1 MAQYVAAI
9 LGKLVGKTEFHVRN
23 SFDFAEEFSRVQVPD
38 GYVMYSLDVVSLYT
52 NVPVEE
58 VYECVEER
66 WGELQEHTTI
76 PWNSFKEAM
85 KTVLDASFFQYEG
98 KFYGQKAGGPMGSP
112 LSPVV
117 ANIIMEKLE
126 NEAIARLK
134 QQNIS
139 LRTYRRYVD
148 DCFVV
153 GKKEEIKK
161 VVKEFNERHEK
172 INFAIEN
179 EIEAK
184 IWFPKQQY
192 GRYLD
197 YNSESPHTHKV
208 NTAIALVDR
217 ALKLTDVESRIES
230 IKTAR
235 KILRNN
241 NYPEALIQRT
251 LERRVHLLYNT
262 LQGNQKT
269 EQPKKYVSLPYVPGL
284 SEKVGKMLKNFDIT
298 ASFKPSDKVKNV
310 VFTKLKDAVPKM
322 KQINVVYSIPCGAC
336 DDKHYIGQTSQTLE
350 KRIGQH
356 KNSIRTNTSATGLT
370 QHTLEHGHSFD
381 FSRTRIL
388 ERINNN
394 ASRLSAELLHI
405 KMNSKTTV
413 NLQRE
418 VDGFSNTYN
427 NLAYKLKNEQQPTQR
442 RRKRNERKGVT

>member
-1 MAQYVAAI
+1 
-9 LGKLVGKTEFHVRN
+9 
-23 SFDFAEEFSRVQVPD
+23 
-38 GYVMYSLDVVSLYT
+38 
-52 NVPVEE
+52 
-58 VYECVEER
+58 
-66 WGELQEHTTI
+66 
-76 PWNSFKEAM
+76 
-85 KTVLDASFFQYEG
+85 
-98 KFYGQKAGGPMGSP
+98 MGSP

-153 GKKEEIKK
+153 GKKEEIEK
-161 VVKEFNERHEK
+161 VVKEFNEGHEK
-172 INFAIEN
+172 INFTIEN
-179 EIEAK
+179 EIEGTLRFLDLTLIRKGGKIAK

-269 EQPKKYVSLPYVPGL
+269 EQPKKYVSLPYIPGL
-284 SEKVGKMLKNFDIT
+284 SE
-298 ASFKPSDKVKNV
+298 KPSDKVKNV
-310 VFTKLKDAVPKM
+310 VFTKLKDAVAKM

-370 QHTLEHGHSFD
+370 QHTLEHGHNFD

-394 ASRLSAELLHI
+394 ASRLSAEMLHI

-427 NLAYKLKNEQQPTQR
+427 NLAYKLKNEQQRTQR

>member
-1 MAQYVAAI
+1 MMFATTGDKGDPDRPLRPVVSTVGSATYRMAQYLAAI
-9 LGKLVGKTEFHVRN
+9 LGKLVGKPEFHVRN
-23 SFDFAEEFSRVQVPD
+23 SFDFAEEISRVQVPD

-98 KFYGQKAGGPMGSP
+98 KFYGQKAGVPMGSP
-112 LSPVV
+112 LSSVV

-153 GKKEEIKK
+153 GKKAEIEK
-161 VVKEFNERHEK
+161 VVKEFNEGHEK
-172 INFAIEN
+172 INFTIEN
-179 EIEAK
+179 EIEGTLRFLDLTLIRKGGKIAK

-217 ALKLTDVESRIES
+217 ALKLADVESRIES

-284 SEKVGKMLKNFDIT
+284 SEKVGNMLKNFDIT

-394 ASRLSAELLHI
+394 ASRLSA
-405 KMNSKTTV
+405 
-413 NLQRE
+413 
-418 VDGFSNTYN
+418 
-427 NLAYKLKNEQQPTQR
+427 
-442 RRKRNERKGVT
+442 